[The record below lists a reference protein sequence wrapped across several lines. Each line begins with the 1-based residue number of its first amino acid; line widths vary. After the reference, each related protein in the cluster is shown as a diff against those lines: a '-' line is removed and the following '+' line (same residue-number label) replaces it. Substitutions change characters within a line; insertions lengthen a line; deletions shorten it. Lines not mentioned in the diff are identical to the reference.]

1 MGKEKKIKGA
11 CHLDIK
17 YQILQST
24 FGHDSFRAFQEEA
37 VDAILSGRDLV
48 TIIPTGAGKSLCYQ
62 LPSLM
67 MDGLTVVISPLIA
80 LMQDQVVALR
90 ANNIQASM
98 INSSQSNEEVAQV
111 FNDARDGNIK
121 LLYVAPERF
130 SAYGFIEFLSS
141 INISFFVIDEA
152 HCVSEWGHEFRAD
165 YQKLALLKQNFP
177 NTPVVAFTATATLKV
192 QENIISTLLLNDP
205 VVLRGKTKRDN
216 LTIKTS
222 KRVGNGQAQLIEFLK
237 DKQNDTGI
245 VYTFTRRE
253 TESVAKY
260 LESKGFKAKAYHAG
274 LNGEIRHNV
283 YREFLNDE
291 INIVVATIAFGM
303 GIDKSNIRFVVH
315 TSMPKTI
322 ENYYQEI
329 GRAGRD
335 GLESETLLLYT
346 KADEISR
353 LAMMDDIENLEY
365 KQILTQKLNSM
376 YLFANNSKC
385 RHQSIASYFDD
396 RIEPCMDKCDNCT
409 KGEVETIDITTD
421 ARKFLSTA
429 MRVNQ
434 AFGQNH
440 LIDILRGSK
449 NKKIYQFNHEELSVY
464 GIGGDKGKN
473 EWDAIA
479 ERLFDIEAL
488 NLGEHRAIKL
498 TPFGVE
504 IMKGQHQVSIDI
516 DKIGIIEKQQKEPQ
530 HDKEYSQ
537 FFNDFKALRT
547 ELAKNEE
554 VPPYIIFSDKVL
566 VELSDKLPQTKE
578 EFLAINGIG
587 EAKWEK
593 YGEQF
598 LALTKQFK
606 PQQKKKLTKTY
617 LDTLELIEDGK
628 SIQQISELRNVQSA
642 TVIAHA
648 KLLLEHEKI
657 VQKQFDELLEPLI
670 QSFPNEIKTWC
681 EDGLKRDEIKNLK
694 SYLNLYEQLFIQKQE
709 STLGD

>member
-1 MGKEKKIKGA
+1 MNQ
-11 CHLDIK
+11 K
-17 YQILQST
+17 YEILQT
-24 FGHDSFRAFQEEA
+24 VFGHSSFRVFQEEA
-37 VDAILSGRDLV
+37 VDTILSRRDLV

-67 MDGLTVVISPLIA
+67 LEGLTVVISPLIA

-111 FNDARDGNIK
+111 FNDVKDGKIK

-130 SAYGFIEFLSS
+130 SAYGFIDFLHS
-141 INISFFVIDEA
+141 INIAFFVIDEA

-165 YQKLALLKQNFP
+165 YQKLSLLKQNFSH
-177 NTPVVAFTATATLKV
+177 TPVVAFTATATLKV

-216 LTIKTS
+216 LTIKTK

-237 DKQNDTGI
+237 GKENDTGI
-245 VYTFTRRE
+245 VYTFTRKE

-260 LESKGFKAKAYHAG
+260 LESQGFKAKAYHAG
-274 LNGEIRHNV
+274 LNNELRHSV
-283 YREFLNDE
+283 YKKFLNDE

-315 TSMPKTI
+315 TSMPKTL

-365 KQILTQKLNSM
+365 KQILTQKFHAM
-376 YLFANNSKC
+376 YLFANNSDC

-396 RIEPCMDKCDNCT
+396 RIEPCGDKCDNCT
-409 KGEVETIDITTD
+409 KGEIETIDITTD
-421 ARKFLSTA
+421 ARKFLSA
-429 MRVNQ
+429 VYRSNQ
-434 AFGQNH
+434 SFGQNH
-440 LIDILRGSK
+440 IIDILRGSK
-449 NKKIYQFNHEELSVY
+449 NKKIYQFGHENLSVY
-464 GIGGDKGKN
+464 GIGEEKSKN
-473 EWDAIA
+473 EWDAIVD
-479 ERLFDIEAL
+479 RLFDIEAL
-488 NLGEHRAIKL
+488 SLGEHRAIKL
-498 TPFGVE
+498 TPYGVE
-504 IMKGQHQVSIDI
+504 ILKGKHQVSIDI
-516 DKIGIIEKQQKEPQ
+516 DKIGIIEKEEKSPKESL
-530 HDKEYSQ
+530 EYSQ
-537 FFNDFKALRT
+537 FFTEFKALRT
-547 ELAKNEE
+547 SIAKEE
-554 VPPYIIFSDKVL
+554 QVPPYIVFSDKVL
-566 VELSDKLPQTKE
+566 VELSDKLPQNKE

-598 LALTKQFK
+598 LELTLQFK

-617 LDTLELIEDGK
+617 LETLELIEDGK
-628 SIQQISELRNVQSA
+628 TIQQISELRDLQ
-642 TVIAHA
+642 TTTIIFHI
-648 KLLLEHEKI
+648 KLLGEHEKLLQTQ
-657 VQKQFDELLEPLI
+657 VDELLTPLI
-670 QSFPNEIKTWC
+670 EEFPSDIKQWC
-681 EDGLKRDEIKNLK
+681 MDGLKLQDIKTLKNNL
-694 SYLNLYEQLFIQKQE
+694 SLYEQLFLE
-709 STLGD
+709 H

>member
-1 MGKEKKIKGA
+1 M
-11 CHLDIK
+11 DQK
-17 YQILQST
+17 YEILKT
-24 FGHDSFRAFQEEA
+24 VFGHDSFRAFQEEA
-37 VDAILSGRDLV
+37 VDTILSGRDLV

-62 LPSLM
+62 LPALM
-67 MDGLTVVISPLIA
+67 MEGLTIVISPLIA

-90 ANNIQASM
+90 ANNIKASM
-98 INSSQSNEEVAQV
+98 INSSQSNDEVAQV
-111 FNDARDGNIK
+111 FEDARNGDIK

-130 SAYGFIEFLSS
+130 SAYGFMEFLSS
-141 INISFFVIDEA
+141 IKISFFVIDEA

-177 NTPVVAFTATATLKV
+177 TTPVVAFTATATLKV
-192 QENIISTLLLNDP
+192 QKNIISTLLLNDP
-205 VVLRGKTKRDN
+205 LVLRGQTKRDN
-216 LTIKTS
+216 LTIKTQ

-237 DKQNDTGI
+237 DKKDKTGI
-245 VYTFTRRE
+245 VYTFTRKE

-260 LESKGFKAKAYHAG
+260 LQSHGFTAKAYHAG
-274 LNGEIRHNV
+274 LNNEIRHSV
-283 YREFLNDE
+283 YKEFLNDE

-353 LAMMDDIENLEY
+353 LAMMDDIQNPEY
-365 KQILTQKLNSM
+365 KQILAQKLHAM
-376 YLFANNSKC
+376 YLFSNNSTC

-396 RIEPCMDKCDNCT
+396 RIEPCESKCDNCT
-409 KGEVETIDITTD
+409 KGEVETVDITTE
-421 ARKFLSTA
+421 ARKFLSTV

-434 AFGQNH
+434 SFGQNH

-449 NKKIYQFNHEELSVY
+449 NKKIYQFGHKELSVY
-464 GIGGDKGKN
+464 GIGEDKSKN

-479 ERLFDIEAL
+479 DRLFDIEAL
-488 NLGEHRAIKL
+488 TLGDHRAIKL
-498 TPFGVE
+498 TTYGLG
-504 IMKGQHQVSIDI
+504 IMKGQHTIDIDI
-516 DKIGIIEKQQKEPQ
+516 DKIGVVHKEEKEPTSS
-530 HDKEYSQ
+530 KEYSQ
-537 FFNDFKALRT
+537 FFEEFRALRT
-547 ELAKNEE
+547 KLAQEE
-554 VPPYIIFSDKVL
+554 QVAPYIIFSDKVL

-578 EFLAINGIG
+578 EFLSINGVG

-593 YGEQF
+593 YGEHF
-598 LALTKQFK
+598 LKLTQQFK

-617 LDTLELIEDGK
+617 HDTLELVEEDGK
-628 SIQQISELRNVQSA
+628 TIEDIANIRGVQSA
-642 TVIAHA
+642 TIIAHI

-657 VQKQFDELLEPLI
+657 VQKQFDELMEPLI
-670 QSFPNEIKTWC
+670 QSFPKNIKDWCEEGLQKEEIKQ
-681 EDGLKRDEIKNLK
+681 LK
-694 SYLNLYEQLFIQKQE
+694 SYLNLYEQLFIQKDE
-709 STLGD
+709 TNLGD